1 MRFSLEEIFSMYG
14 QYDKFITLEFE
25 YNSEEYQKFGF
36 RLMGTFLFDL
46 NDRIE
51 LEKTLQKDEIPR
63 TDRKIKFE
71 PSELEKLSDE
81 QKTDLDKNGILT
93 SSINTVWASDLPR
106 INRFRELGKKE
117 IQNVMHIK
125 APDFSGWEEL
135 NRVRFGFLN
144 SRYSKEKVLSP
155 QEFIQYWAFRNHFSI
170 DLDKDDYKENFDN
183 NNPEFKEKVR
193 LEELRFKYQDL
204 SISEKEIEEFV
215 KLVVKEILYKNKIIN
230 AEIASATERI
240 KEISQNFGSEIEA
253 LKKICRGFDEKI
265 IAFGD
270 KIIFLEFERFVHIYA
285 RHVAET
291 QIGERFAGNKS
302 VFQYKFDDIIQVI
315 KMVIESANDEIQ
327 EHFKQTPEKPFR
339 RMGSRSIYID
349 GHYYRVEIE
358 PNGMLKDFHPY
369 NDDKNTG
376 ANNVYKK

>member
-1 MRFSLEEIFSMYG
+1 MNFSLEEIFSMYG
-14 QYDKFITLEFE
+14 RYDKFITLEFE
-25 YNSEEYQKFGF
+25 YNSEEYKKFGF

-51 LEKTLQKDEIPR
+51 LDKTLQKDEIPR
-63 TDRKIKFE
+63 TDRKIKFA

-81 QKTDLDKNGILT
+81 QKIDLDKNGVLA
-93 SSINTVWASDLPR
+93 SSINTVLASDLPR
-106 INRFRELGKKE
+106 KNRFRELGKKE
-117 IQNVMHIK
+117 IQNVMYIK
-125 APDFSGWEEL
+125 APDFSGWDEL

-144 SRYSKEKVLSP
+144 SRYSKGQDLSP
-155 QEFIQYWAFRNHFSI
+155 QEFIQYWAFRNHFKI
-170 DLDKDDYKENFDN
+170 ELDKNDYKENFDKTS
-183 NNPEFKEKVR
+183 PEFKEKVR
-193 LEELRFKYQDL
+193 LEVLRIKYQES
-204 SISEKEIEEFV
+204 SISEIEIEEFA
-215 KLVVKEILYKNKIIN
+215 KLVVKIILYKNAIIN
-230 AEIASATERI
+230 KEIAFATEKI
-240 KEISQNFGSEIEA
+240 NEISNNFGSELGT
-253 LKKICRGFDEKI
+253 LKKICRGFDEKV

-285 RHVAET
+285 RHVSET

-315 KMVIESANDEIQ
+315 KMVIHSVNDEIQ
-327 EHFKQTPEKPFR
+327 EHFKQTPDQSFR

-376 ANNVYKK
+376 ANKDV

>member
-1 MRFSLEEIFSMYG
+1 MNFSLEEIFSMYG

-51 LEKTLQKDEIPR
+51 LQKTLEKDQIPR
-63 TDRKIKFE
+63 TDKKIKFL

-81 QKTDLDKNGILT
+81 QKTDLDKNGILS
-93 SSINTVWASDLPR
+93 SSIDSVLASDLPR
-106 INRFRELGKKE
+106 KNRFREFGKKE
-117 IQNVMHIK
+117 IQNVMYIK
-125 APDFSGWEEL
+125 APNFSGWDEL

-144 SRYSKEKVLSP
+144 SRYSKGKALSP
-155 QEFIQYWAFRNHFSI
+155 QELFLYWAFRNHFKI
-170 DLDKDDYKENFDN
+170 HLDKDDYRQNFEN
-183 NNPEFKEKVR
+183 NNPEFKERVR
-193 LEELRFKYQDL
+193 LEELRIKYQEL

-215 KLVVKEILYKNKIIN
+215 KLVVKEILYKNEIIN
-230 AEIASATERI
+230 KEIASATEKI
-240 KEISQNFGSEIEA
+240 NEISQNFGSELET
-253 LKKICRGFDEKI
+253 LKKICLGFEEEI
-265 IAFGD
+265 IAFGE

-302 VFQYKFDDIIQVI
+302 VFQYKFDDIIHVI
-315 KMVIESANDEIQ
+315 KMVIESINDEIQ
-327 EHFKQTPEKPFR
+327 EHFKQIPDKPFK

-349 GHYYRVEIE
+349 GHYYRVEIG
-358 PNGMLKDFHPY
+358 PNGTLKDFHPY

-376 ANNVYKK
+376 ANNVQN